1 MPLSDSFVRMAK
13 PRPKSHKLSD
23 GQGLYVEVTPTGAR
37 YWRLKYRFGGM
48 EKRLSLGVYPTV
60 SLAKARDDARAARLL
75 PPRLGCQVNGL

>member
-1 MPLSDSFVRMAK
+1 MPLSDSSVRMAK

-48 EKRLSLGVYPTV
+48 EKRLSY
-60 SLAKARDDARAARLL
+60 
-75 PPRLGCQVNGL
+75 QVA